1 MSVPHIP
8 YAINILLC
16 LAAVLVA
23 NYCFRVANPKARVLN
38 RYLPISVAGI
48 VLAIVNIFM
57 RDPAASFWL
66 FLASL
71 ALLGTAAYQIR
82 ILPEREDPVRR

>member
-23 NYCFRVANPKARVLN
+23 NYCFRIANPKARVLN
-38 RYLPISVAGI
+38 KYFLLSVGGV

-66 FLASL
+66 FLTSA
-71 ALLGTAAYQIR
+71 AWLGTSAYQIR
-82 ILPEREDPVRR
+82 ILPEREDPLKR